1 MRCGNKPSDGGNL
14 ILTDEERDELLEE
27 EPKAR
32 KYLRRFTGSEELING
47 HMRWCLWLV
56 DAGPAELRALPKVM
70 ERVER
75 VKKIRERSSAE
86 PTRKAAKTPAVFFY
100 VSQPRTRYIAIPEV
114 SS

>member
-32 KYLRRFTGSEELING
+32 KYLRRFTGWEKIING

-75 VKKIRERSSAE
+75 VKEFPREKLSGADSKSRQDTSGVLLRFATQNQIHCNS
-86 PTRKAAKTPAVFFY
+86 
-100 VSQPRTRYIAIPEV
+100 
-114 SS
+114 